1 MLLCSLHTSLL
12 LSESLQICIQISV
25 ANLSWPQFL
34 GKHEVSW
41 YLVVLR
47 RHRGQEL
54 PAVKRNKQTNRIMEG
69 RLNLS
74 QKAEHMVFP
83 LLGFSFTCS
92 LYYSPYLL
100 VTHLM
105 LSL

>member
-54 PAVKRNKQTNRIMEG
+54 PAVKKKQTP
-69 RLNLS
+69 
-74 QKAEHMVFP
+74 P
-83 LLGFSFTCS
+83 LLQK
-92 LYYSPYLL
+92 YLL
-100 VTHLM
+100 TYW
-105 LSL
+105 LSLGNFEINL